1 MMLLPAASSV
11 LSPFSRTVARDGPP
25 GKSRKGGTAV
35 REEH

>member
-1 MMLLPAASSV
+1 MMLLPATSAV
-11 LSPFSRTVARDGPP
+11 LSPFSGTVGRDGPP